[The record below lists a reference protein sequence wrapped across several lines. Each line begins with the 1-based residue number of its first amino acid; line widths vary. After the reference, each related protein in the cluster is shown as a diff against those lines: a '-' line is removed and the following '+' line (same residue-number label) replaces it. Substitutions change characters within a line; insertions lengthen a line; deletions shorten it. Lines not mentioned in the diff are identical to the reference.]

1 MLKEG
6 THTPYMESLF
16 DSKINNSVG
25 ALEAVLTFGNTLDL
39 VQIGGMLYSRNIQK
53 DAKAFLGRFYV
64 DFKTKK
70 CHLCSRPIINPDE
83 SIFCSRLLHESFD
96 RGCYRYTCKDCLDE
110 KDWQMSKE
118 NILFRC
124 AYCRKESF
132 ITNIERLK
140 ENPNSFL
147 EKEIY
152 WYHWRGKRQYVRAK
166 ITHYDRI
173 RKQHK
178 ILLC

>member
-1 MLKEG
+1 
-6 THTPYMESLF
+6 
-16 DSKINNSVG
+16 
-25 ALEAVLTFGNTLDL
+25 
-39 VQIGGMLYSRNIQK
+39 
-53 DAKAFLGRFYV
+53 
-64 DFKTKK
+64 
-70 CHLCSRPIINPDE
+70 
-83 SIFCSRLLHESFD
+83 
-96 RGCYRYTCKDCLDE
+96 
-110 KDWQMSKE
+110 MSKD

-132 ITNIERLK
+132 ITNIERLR
-140 ENPNSFL
+140 ENPHSFL

-178 ILLC
+178 ILLCQTGNTHKLSLDKEAFFEVSAIPKDSKFWNYINS